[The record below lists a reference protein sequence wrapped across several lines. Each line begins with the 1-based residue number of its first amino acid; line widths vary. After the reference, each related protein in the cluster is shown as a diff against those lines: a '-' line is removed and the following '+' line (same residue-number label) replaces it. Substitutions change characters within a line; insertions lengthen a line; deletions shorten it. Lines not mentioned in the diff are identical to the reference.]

1 MIKTQDRTFF
11 YLVWLARAAV
21 LVLLLGVAFVL
32 DNAATQTH
40 RNDVR
45 QEWQARLN
53 DMNLKLQGAILQNVQ
68 TVWGLAA
75 NVSVQPD
82 ITEAEFQ
89 QLAPV
94 IFSLAPQ
101 LRNIGL
107 APDLT
112 IRNIYPLE
120 GNEAALGLDL
130 TSQSLSLE
138 QVKTL
143 TESRK
148 ALFSG
153 PINLV
158 QGGQGMAAR
167 IPIFENESGQF
178 WGVISVILDLNRLY
192 NAVDMASFSENGYL
206 ALFKTSAPGLEEDP
220 FFGAATTQWQDP
232 ITTELNLP
240 GITWTLFAQP
250 SDGWPSH
257 PESPV
262 LVRSVLGLMVLLL
275 FAGAFWLTSLLLRD
289 HQMQRRFSGLFELA
303 PFGIGLYAAQ
313 NGKLLRANNSFEKL
327 FGNKAN
333 SLNFFRYVYD
343 HRSRILSEELDIPGL
358 LEREPRFS
366 GLEGYFPD
374 AKNELNPV
382 LLHGLTLDT
391 LNGDPAIWLIAE
403 DISEQ
408 KKADRVKSEFI
419 SIVSHELRTP
429 LTSIAGSLGLLS
441 NNAAGELP
449 QKASRL
455 AEIAYRNTQQLT
467 LLINDLL
474 DIEKLVAGKMV
485 FALEDCQVAEVVREC
500 LEGIES
506 FSLDKNVT
514 LKAEH
519 LDEVNIKADRGR
531 LCQALNNLL
540 SNAIKFSPEDS
551 VVTVYTSKSDHEIR
565 ISVSDQGQGV
575 PSEFRDRIFQ
585 KFSQA
590 DSSDRRAKGG
600 TGLGLAITRELL
612 HAMGGEVGFDSE
624 EGKGACF
631 WLSLPFAEAEGKGA
645 T

>member
-1 MIKTQDRTFF
+1 MIKTQDRAFF

-89 QLAPV
+89 QLASV

-257 PESPV
+257 PESPM

-474 DIEKLVAGKMV
+474 DIEKLVAGKMA
-485 FALEDCQVAEVVREC
+485 FNIADCPVAEIVREC

-506 FSLDKNVT
+506 FSVDKKVT

-612 HAMGGEVGFDSE
+612 HAMGGEVGFGSE

>member
-1 MIKTQDRTFF
+1 MKKTRYRAFF
-11 YLVWLARAAV
+11 NLVWLARAAV
-21 LVLLLGVAFVL
+21 LVLLLAVAFVL
-32 DNAATQTH
+32 DNAATQNY
-40 RNDVR
+40 RSDVR

-53 DMNLKLQGAILQNVQ
+53 DMSLKLQGTVLQNVQ

-89 QLAPV
+89 QLASV
-94 IFSLAPQ
+94 IFALAPQ

-130 TSQSLSLE
+130 TRQSLSTE
-138 QVKTL
+138 QVQRLK
-143 TESRK
+143 ESRK

-167 IPIFENESGQF
+167 IPIFENESGRF

-192 NAVDMASFSENGYL
+192 TAVDMQSFSENGHL
-206 ALFKTSAPGLEEDP
+206 ALFRTSARGEDP
-220 FFGAATTQWQDP
+220 FFGAAKTPWQDP
-232 ITTELNLP
+232 VATELSIP

-262 LVRSVLGLMVLLL
+262 LVRSVLSLMVLLL
-275 FAGAFWLTSLLLRD
+275 FAGAFWLTSLMLRD
-289 HQMQRRFSGLFELA
+289 QQMQRRFSGLFELA

-313 NGKLLRANNSFEKL
+313 NGKLLRANKSFEKL
-327 FGNKAN
+327 FGNQAN

-343 HRSRILSEELDIPGL
+343 HRSRILPEELDISGL
-358 LEREPRFS
+358 LKRELRFS
-366 GLEGYFPD
+366 GLEGYFSD

-391 LNGDPAIWLIAE
+391 LNGDPAVWLIAE

-408 KKADRVKSEFI
+408 KKADRAKSEFI

-441 NNAAGELP
+441 NNAAGQLP
-449 QKASRL
+449 PKASRL
-455 AEIAYRNTQQLT
+455 AGIAYRNTQQLT

-474 DIEKLVAGKMV
+474 DIEKLVAGKMAFV
-485 FALEDCQVAEVVREC
+485 LEDCQVAEVVREC

-506 FSLDKNVT
+506 FAVDKQLT
-514 LKAEH
+514 LKAGQIH
-519 LDEVNIKADRGR
+519 DVNVQADRGR

-540 SNAIKFSPEDS
+540 SNAIKFSP
-551 VVTVYTSKSDHEIR
+551 DHSEVIVHTERTDNSIR
-565 ISVSDQGQGV
+565 ILVSDQGQGI
-575 PSEFRDRIFQ
+575 PADFRDRIFQ

-600 TGLGLAITRELL
+600 TGLGLAITRELM
-612 HAMGGEVGFDSE
+612 HAMGGDVGFESE
-624 EGKGACF
+624 EGHGACF
-631 WLSLPFAEAEGKGA
+631 WLSLPVVQTGGKSA

>member
-1 MIKTQDRTFF
+1 M
-11 YLVWLARAAV
+11 
-21 LVLLLGVAFVL
+21 
-32 DNAATQTH
+32 
-40 RNDVR
+40 R

-89 QLAPV
+89 QLASV

-130 TSQSLSLE
+130 TSQSLSPE

-167 IPIFENESGQF
+167 IPIFENGSGQF

-206 ALFKTSAPGLEEDP
+206 ALFKTSSPGLEEDP

-333 SLNFFRYVYD
+333 SLNFFRYIYD

-358 LEREPRFS
+358 LEKKPRFS

-474 DIEKLVAGKMV
+474 DIEKLVAGKMA
-485 FALEDCQVAEVVREC
+485 FNMADCPVAEIVREC

-506 FSLDKNVT
+506 FSVDKKVT

-565 ISVSDQGQGV
+565 ISVSDQGQGI

>member
-1 MIKTQDRTFF
+1 MTKTQDRALF

-32 DNAATQTH
+32 DSAATQTH

-53 DMNLKLQGAILQNVQ
+53 DIDLKLQGAILQNVQ

-206 ALFKTSAPGLEEDP
+206 ALFKTSSPGLEEDP

-250 SDGWPSH
+250 TQGWPSH

-262 LVRSVLGLMVLLL
+262 LVRSILGLMVLLL
-275 FAGAFWLTSLLLRD
+275 FAGTYWLTSLLLRD

-313 NGKLLRANNSFEKL
+313 NGKLLRANKSFEKL
-327 FGNKAN
+327 FGHKAN
-333 SLNFFRYVYD
+333 SLHFFRYVYD
-343 HRSRILSEELDIPGL
+343 HRRRILSEELDISGL
-358 LEREPRFS
+358 LEKEPRFS

-391 LNGDPAIWLIAE
+391 LYGDPVIWLIAE

-485 FALEDCQVAEVVREC
+485 FALEDCQVSGVVREC

-506 FSLDKNVT
+506 FSVDKQVT
-514 LKAEH
+514 LKTEH
-519 LDEVNIKADRGR
+519 IHDVNVQADRGR

-540 SNAIKFSPEDS
+540 SNAIKFSP
-551 VVTVYTSKSDHEIR
+551 DHSEVIVHTERTENRIR
-565 ISVSDQGQGV
+565 ILVSDQGQGI
-575 PSEFRDRIFQ
+575 PAEFRDRIFQ

-600 TGLGLAITRELL
+600 TGLGLAITRELM
-612 HAMGGEVGFDSE
+612 HAMDGDVGFDSE
-624 EGKGACF
+624 EGHGACF
-631 WLSLPFAEAEGKGA
+631 WLSLPVA
-645 T
+645 

>member
-1 MIKTQDRTFF
+1 MIKTQDRAFF

-21 LVLLLGVAFVL
+21 LVLLLSVAFVL

-89 QLAPV
+89 QLASV

-138 QVKTL
+138 QIKTL
-143 TESRK
+143 TESPK
-148 ALFSG
+148 ALFNG

-206 ALFKTSAPGLEEDP
+206 ALFRTSVPGLEEDP

-250 SDGWPSH
+250 TQGWPSH

-262 LVRSVLGLMVLLL
+262 LVRSILGLMVLLL

-303 PFGIGLYAAQ
+303 PFGIGLYDAQ
-313 NGKLLRANNSFEKL
+313 DGKLLRANNSFEKL
-327 FGNKAN
+327 FGNQAK

-343 HRSRILSEELDIPGL
+343 HRSRILPEELDISGL
-358 LEREPRFS
+358 LKRELRFS

-391 LNGDPAIWLIAE
+391 LNGDPAVWLIAE

-408 KKADRVKSEFI
+408 KKADRAKSEFI

-441 NNAAGELP
+441 NNAAGQLP
-449 QKASRL
+449 PKASRL
-455 AEIAYRNTQQLT
+455 AGIAYRNTQQLT

-474 DIEKLVAGKMV
+474 DIEKLVAGKMA
-485 FALEDCQVAEVVREC
+485 FALENCLVAGVVREC

-506 FSLDKNVT
+506 FAVDKQLT
-514 LKAEH
+514 LKAGH
-519 LDEVNIKADRGR
+519 IQDVNVQADRSR

-540 SNAIKFSPEDS
+540 SNAIKFSP
-551 VVTVYTSKSDHEIR
+551 DHSEVIVHTERTDNSIR
-565 ISVSDQGQGV
+565 ILVSDQGQGI
-575 PSEFRDRIFQ
+575 PADFRDRIFQ

-600 TGLGLAITRELL
+600 TGLGLAITRELM
-612 HAMGGEVGFDSE
+612 HAMGGDVGFDSE
-624 EGKGACF
+624 EGHGACF
-631 WLSLPFAEAEGKGA
+631 WLSLPVAQTGGKSA

>member
-1 MIKTQDRTFF
+1 M
-11 YLVWLARAAV
+11 
-21 LVLLLGVAFVL
+21 
-32 DNAATQTH
+32 
-40 RNDVR
+40 
-45 QEWQARLN
+45 
-53 DMNLKLQGAILQNVQ
+53 QNVQ

-89 QLAPV
+89 QLASV

-138 QVKTL
+138 QIKTL
-143 TESRK
+143 TESPK
-148 ALFSG
+148 ALFNG

-206 ALFKTSAPGLEEDP
+206 ALFRTSVPGLEEDP

-250 SDGWPSH
+250 TQGWPSH

-262 LVRSVLGLMVLLL
+262 LVRSILGLMVLLL

-303 PFGIGLYAAQ
+303 PFGIGLYDAQ
-313 NGKLLRANNSFEKL
+313 DGKLLRANNSFEKL
-327 FGNKAN
+327 FGNQAK

-343 HRSRILSEELDIPGL
+343 HRSRILPEELDISGL
-358 LEREPRFS
+358 LKRELRFS

-391 LNGDPAIWLIAE
+391 LNGDPAVWLIAE

-408 KKADRVKSEFI
+408 KKADRAKSEFI

-441 NNAAGELP
+441 NNAAGQLP
-449 QKASRL
+449 PKASRL
-455 AEIAYRNTQQLT
+455 AGIAYRNTQQLT

-474 DIEKLVAGKMV
+474 DIEKLVAGKMA
-485 FALEDCQVAEVVREC
+485 FALENCLVAGVVREC

-506 FSLDKNVT
+506 FAVDKQLT
-514 LKAEH
+514 LKAGH
-519 LDEVNIKADRGR
+519 IQDVNVQADRSR

-540 SNAIKFSPEDS
+540 SNAIKFSP
-551 VVTVYTSKSDHEIR
+551 DHSEVIVHTERTDNSIR
-565 ISVSDQGQGV
+565 ILVSDQGQGI
-575 PSEFRDRIFQ
+575 PADFRDRIFQ

-600 TGLGLAITRELL
+600 TGLGLAITRELM
-612 HAMGGEVGFDSE
+612 HAMGGDVGFDSE
-624 EGKGACF
+624 EGHGACF
-631 WLSLPFAEAEGKGA
+631 WLSLPVAQTGGKSA

>member
-1 MIKTQDRTFF
+1 MTKTQDRALF

-32 DNAATQTH
+32 DSAATQTH

-53 DMNLKLQGAILQNVQ
+53 DIDLKLQGAILQNVQ

-130 TSQSLSLE
+130 TSQSLSPE

-206 ALFKTSAPGLEEDP
+206 ALFKTSSPGLEEDP
-220 FFGAATTQWQDP
+220 FFGAATTQ
-232 ITTELNLP
+232 
-240 GITWTLFAQP
+240 
-250 SDGWPSH
+250 
-257 PESPV
+257 
-262 LVRSVLGLMVLLL
+262 
-275 FAGAFWLTSLLLRD
+275 
-289 HQMQRRFSGLFELA
+289 
-303 PFGIGLYAAQ
+303 
-313 NGKLLRANNSFEKL
+313 
-327 FGNKAN
+327 
-333 SLNFFRYVYD
+333 
-343 HRSRILSEELDIPGL
+343 
-358 LEREPRFS
+358 
-366 GLEGYFPD
+366 
-374 AKNELNPV
+374 
-382 LLHGLTLDT
+382 
-391 LNGDPAIWLIAE
+391 
-403 DISEQ
+403 
-408 KKADRVKSEFI
+408 
-419 SIVSHELRTP
+419 
-429 LTSIAGSLGLLS
+429 
-441 NNAAGELP
+441 
-449 QKASRL
+449 
-455 AEIAYRNTQQLT
+455 
-467 LLINDLL
+467 
-474 DIEKLVAGKMV
+474 
-485 FALEDCQVAEVVREC
+485 
-500 LEGIES
+500 
-506 FSLDKNVT
+506 
-514 LKAEH
+514 
-519 LDEVNIKADRGR
+519 
-531 LCQALNNLL
+531 
-540 SNAIKFSPEDS
+540 
-551 VVTVYTSKSDHEIR
+551 
-565 ISVSDQGQGV
+565 
-575 PSEFRDRIFQ
+575 
-585 KFSQA
+585 
-590 DSSDRRAKGG
+590 
-600 TGLGLAITRELL
+600 
-612 HAMGGEVGFDSE
+612 
-624 EGKGACF
+624 
-631 WLSLPFAEAEGKGA
+631 
-645 T
+645 

>member
-1 MIKTQDRTFF
+1 MTKTQDRALF

-32 DNAATQTH
+32 DSAATQTH

-53 DMNLKLQGAILQNVQ
+53 DIDLKLQGAILQNVQ

-130 TSQSLSLE
+130 TSQSLSPE

-158 QGGQGMAAR
+158 QGVQGMAAR

-206 ALFKTSAPGLEEDP
+206 ALFKTSSPGLEEDP

-250 SDGWPSH
+250 TQGWPSH

-262 LVRSVLGLMVLLL
+262 LVRSILGLMVLLL
-275 FAGAFWLTSLLLRD
+275 FAGTYWLTSLLLRD

-303 PFGIGLYAAQ
+303 PFGIG
-313 NGKLLRANNSFEKL
+313 
-327 FGNKAN
+327 
-333 SLNFFRYVYD
+333 
-343 HRSRILSEELDIPGL
+343 
-358 LEREPRFS
+358 
-366 GLEGYFPD
+366 
-374 AKNELNPV
+374 
-382 LLHGLTLDT
+382 
-391 LNGDPAIWLIAE
+391 
-403 DISEQ
+403 
-408 KKADRVKSEFI
+408 
-419 SIVSHELRTP
+419 
-429 LTSIAGSLGLLS
+429 
-441 NNAAGELP
+441 
-449 QKASRL
+449 
-455 AEIAYRNTQQLT
+455 
-467 LLINDLL
+467 
-474 DIEKLVAGKMV
+474 
-485 FALEDCQVAEVVREC
+485 
-500 LEGIES
+500 
-506 FSLDKNVT
+506 
-514 LKAEH
+514 
-519 LDEVNIKADRGR
+519 
-531 LCQALNNLL
+531 
-540 SNAIKFSPEDS
+540 
-551 VVTVYTSKSDHEIR
+551 
-565 ISVSDQGQGV
+565 
-575 PSEFRDRIFQ
+575 
-585 KFSQA
+585 
-590 DSSDRRAKGG
+590 
-600 TGLGLAITRELL
+600 TR
-612 HAMGGEVGFDSE
+612 HS
-624 EGKGACF
+624 
-631 WLSLPFAEAEGKGA
+631 
-645 T
+645 